1 MNTPISKWQLAAVT
15 LAAAVALLL
24 PLNLLGL
31 QPLHSDE
38 ALYATWARQ
47 IASGQDVWLSHTLI
61 DKPPLYL
68 YITAGA
74 MWLLGPTATAAR
86 VPSLLA
92 SAASVYLTFWLGR
105 RLYGP
110 AAGLL
115 AAWLMALSPFVL
127 LFAPTAFTDP
137 LLMALALGGA
147 VAAAHGRPVGAG
159 LLLGLA
165 IATKQQGV
173 LFAPL
178 VAGIL
183 LLAGGQRTA
192 LLRCGLVLLLTL
204 LPAFLWDAVRAAPM
218 GFWAAS
224 AANYGGLAADPAGFA
239 ERWCGFVELLAYGT
253 ASPLLNAVFVAG
265 LPLRLALSGWQI
277 YRRQARM
284 AAAFD
289 WLLAGFTLAF
299 LLLHA
304 LFSFQVW
311 DRYLLGLMPLLALL
325 LARILGLPLDIYQ
338 LPVTNY
344 KPQITIGYSQF
355 TIHNF
360 TRRLW
365 AGVVAGLLAIT
376 LAQPVQDAANARYPL
391 GSNSQTLR
399 GIEQIVAYLQ
409 GHAGANSTLYHH
421 WLGEYWRFYL
431 WHYPYDLQY
440 WATPAELAAKARPG
454 HLLALPANHS
464 ETEARLALAAA
475 GLRLTELTRAYAPD
489 GRPTIILYR
498 LDAGHAPIHN

>member
-1 MNTPISKWQLAAVT
+1 MNTLISKWQLAAAT

-24 PLNLLGL
+24 PLNLLSL

-92 SAASVYLTFWLGR
+92 TAAAVLLTFALGR
-105 RLYGP
+105 RLYNA

-137 LLMALALGGA
+137 LLIALALAGCL
-147 VAAAHGRPVGAG
+147 AASYRYAAWAG
-159 LLLGLA
+159 FWLGLA
-165 IATKQQGV
+165 IAAKQQG
-173 LFAPL
+173 LFLGPL

-183 LLAGGQRTA
+183 LIAGGKAASLKRFGVA
-192 LLRCGLVLLLTL
+192 LLLTL
-204 LPAFLWDAVRAAPM
+204 LPAFLWDAARAQPAS
-218 GFWAAS
+218 FWAAS
-224 AANYGGLAADPAGFA
+224 AANYGGLKFDPAGFA
-239 ERWCGFVELLAYGT
+239 ERWRGFVELLAYGT
-253 ASPLLNAVFVAG
+253 ASPLLNAVFLAG
-265 LPLRLALSGWQI
+265 LLVRLALSGWQI
-277 YRRQARM
+277 YRRQARI
-284 AAAFD
+284 AAASD
-289 WLLAGFTLAF
+289 WLLAGFALAF

-304 LFSFQVW
+304 LLSFQVW

-325 LARILGLPLDIYQ
+325 LARILWLPLDIYD
-338 LPVTNY
+338 LR
-344 KPQITIGYSQF
+344 F
-355 TIHNF
+355 TTYDLQHLA
-360 TRRLW
+360 RRLW
-365 AGVVAGLLAIT
+365 GGIIAGLLAIT
-376 LAQPVQDAANARYPL
+376 LAGPVQDAVNARYPL

-399 GIEQIVAYLQ
+399 GIEQIVSYLQ

-454 HLLALPANHS
+454 HLLAFPTNHS
-464 ETEARLALAAA
+464 DTEARLALTAA
-475 GLRLTELTRAYAPD
+475 GLRLTELIRAYAPD

-498 LDAGHAPIHN
+498 LDFGHAPIHN